1 MIKISYKLFSLRKF
15 QIVNVPVCYVV
26 VLALKHKNKEPLYF
40 AKYWNLIVSLKKFWD
55 IFNTFWCF
63 EYLLGFIGSADLASS
78 ACQFS
83 EQQI

>member
-1 MIKISYKLFSLRKF
+1 MTKVSYKIFSLRKF
-15 QIVNVPVCYVV
+15 QIIKVPSCYVV
-26 VLALKHKNKEPLYF
+26 PLALNHRNKEPLDF

-63 EYLLGFIGSADLASS
+63 EYLLGFIGSADLATS

-83 EQQI
+83 KQQL